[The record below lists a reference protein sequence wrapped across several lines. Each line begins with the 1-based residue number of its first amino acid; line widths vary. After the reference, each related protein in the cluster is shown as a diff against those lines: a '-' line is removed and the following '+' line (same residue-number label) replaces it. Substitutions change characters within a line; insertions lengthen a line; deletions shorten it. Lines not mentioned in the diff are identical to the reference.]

1 MKYMTKDKQTQRDKM
16 RPSIFCQSIS
26 MQESEILTCLSERKR
41 YGIEILKAFEESSY
55 GERQIHMSTLY
66 TILSRLDE
74 DGFIQSEMEEE
85 RSEKRKGGAKRK
97 YFTITAKGQK
107 QLDDMK
113 RFKEK
118 LQKWEMPVELAM

>member
-1 MKYMTKDKQTQRDKM
+1 MNKKTQKQRDKT

-26 MQESEILTCLSERKR
+26 KQEAEILICVSERKR
-41 YGIEILKAFEESSY
+41 YGIEIIKAFESASY

-74 DGFIQSEMEEE
+74 DGFIKSEMEEE

-113 RFKEK
+113 RFEEN
-118 LQKWEMPVELAM
+118 LQKWEMPVELAT

>member
-1 MKYMTKDKQTQRDKM
+1 MTKETQKQRDKM

-26 MQESEILTCLSERKR
+26 KQEAEILICLSKRKR
-41 YGIEILKAFEESSY
+41 YGIEILKAFESASY
-55 GERQIHMSTLY
+55 GERQFHMSTLY

-97 YFTITAKGQK
+97 YFTITSKGQK

-113 RFKEK
+113 RFEES
-118 LQKWEMPVELAM
+118 LENWEMATELST